1 MSDNEQIVGDE
12 SSESNDENESI
23 DENESNEK
31 DDAGSEESI
40 SPDNKLDVL
49 INTSY
54 GGYQPSKQALELYK
68 VYTGNDYK
76 TYNRTDLDM
85 VRIYKELGKEEFD
98 SSVSSTEIE
107 TIHKKYEEFY
117 ELDEYDGKETLKIN
131 YDEYKLHKL
140 RDALKRLALSN
151 EPITGDQLIHLA
163 ESEF

>member
-12 SSESNDENESI
+12 SSESNDASSSN
-23 DENESNEK
+23 DE
-31 DDAGSEESI
+31 DAEESI
-40 SPDNKLDVL
+40 GPDNKLEVL
-49 INTSY
+49 VNTGY

-76 TYNRTDLDM
+76 TYNRTDPDM
-85 VRIYKELGKEEFD
+85 IRIYKELGKEEFD

-107 TIHKKYEEFY
+107 IIHKKYEDFY
-117 ELDEYDGKETLKIN
+117 ELSEYDGKETLKIN